1 MMDKTS
7 NSTVSGLMSNIKD
20 TFDIN
25 IVSKW
30 GKGLQKGATKG
41 LGEFADYLDKSDAKL
56 KEAGTSLEKLGSMQ
70 VHLYSRDL
78 KRLEIRSTI
87 LLVCQNSKMLQSVA
101 RLVLLG
107 MN

>member
-41 LGEFADYLDKSDAKL
+41 LGEFADYPVSYTHLD
-56 KEAGTSLEKLGSMQ
+56 
-70 VHLYSRDL
+70 VY
-78 KRLEIRSTI
+78 KRQR
-87 LLVCQNSKMLQSVA
+87 
-101 RLVLLG
+101 
-107 MN
+107 

>member
-1 MMDKTS
+1 MSQKGEISGDKAVKTILNGLKEFDGMMDKTS

-56 KEAGTSLEKLGSMQ
+56 KEAGT
-70 VHLYSRDL
+70 
-78 KRLEIRSTI
+78 
-87 LLVCQNSKMLQSVA
+87 
-101 RLVLLG
+101 
-107 MN
+107 